1 MRQMTDLKEHW
12 EKVYGK
18 GDGDVS
24 WYQITPEPS
33 LGLILEHRA
42 IAERGVIDIGA
53 GASALVD
60 GLFEAGLTDITLLD
74 ISASA
79 LEIARKRLSNKGF
92 EPKTVVHDITEWEPD
107 RTWGVWHDRAVFHF
121 LVRDQ
126 DRTAYLE
133 SLENAT
139 SNGSIVVIGTFALDG
154 PERCSG
160 LPVKRYSASILSELL
175 GDGYLLLK
183 ESNHRHVTPTGR
195 EQRFQFSV
203 FARGNADL
211 PLP

>member
-1 MRQMTDLKEHW
+1 MTDWEEHW
-12 EKVYGK
+12 EKAYGK
-18 GDGDVS
+18 GGTGVS
-24 WYQITPEPS
+24 WFQTTPEPS

-53 GASALVD
+53 GASALGD
-60 GLFEAGLTDITLLD
+60 GLFEAGLSDITLLD
-74 ISASA
+74 ISAGA
-79 LEIARKRLSNKGF
+79 LEIARRRLSEKGF
-92 EPKTVVHDITEWEPD
+92 VPKTVIHDITDWNPD

-133 SLENAT
+133 RLDKAT
-139 SNGSIVVIGTFALDG
+139 TKGSIVVIGTFALDG

-160 LPVKRYSASILSELL
+160 LPVQRYSSETMKNAL
-175 GDGYLLLK
+175 GAAYSLK
-183 ESNHRHVTPTGR
+183 SAYQHIHVTPAGR

-203 FARGNADL
+203 FVRE
-211 PLP
+211 